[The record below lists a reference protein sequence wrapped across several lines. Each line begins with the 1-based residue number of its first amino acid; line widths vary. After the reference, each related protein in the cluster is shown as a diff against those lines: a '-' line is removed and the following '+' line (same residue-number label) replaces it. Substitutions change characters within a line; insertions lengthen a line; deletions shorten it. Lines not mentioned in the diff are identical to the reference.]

1 MNEKKKSQVPFQG
14 HDGTGLDADF
24 EENRAALDAR
34 LEADMAGPKP
44 GDITVPA
51 DDTEMKNPDNEFS
64 SPGSAAGVQPS
75 HVEHP
80 RDPEGQQG
88 TSQPSVRQAKN
99 RH

>member
-1 MNEKKKSQVPFQG
+1 MNEKKSQIPFQG

-34 LEADMAGPKP
+34 LKADMAGPKS
-44 GDITVPA
+44 GDIEVSA

-64 SPGSAAGVQPS
+64 SSGSTAGVSPS

-88 TSQPSVRQAKN
+88 TTQPDVTPTKDR
-99 RH
+99 R